1 MRSQPNDYDLKR
13 LVLRLDGFYMQVSFL
28 GSIGHLITGSR
39 LQALLE
45 MIYARNTVTGMMTGK
60 AVSRTVRGHG
70 MLVDAALNTIL
81 IADAYNAPVP
91 AKVQPRI
98 HKWQLLILRQIM

>member
-13 LVLRLDGFYMQVSFL
+13 LVLRLGEFYMQVSFL

-39 LQALLE
+39 LQELLE
-45 MIYARNTVTGMMTGK
+45 MIYARNTVTYMMTGK
-60 AVSRTVRGHG
+60 AVARTVRGH
-70 MLVDAALNTIL
+70 MLVDAAMNTIL

-98 HKWQLLILRQIM
+98 HKWQLLILR